1 MNRIIEFKCN
11 NGHLH
16 EAYTAFTEKI
26 HQCPYCD
33 LVAHRVISAPRIK
46 LEGISGAF
54 PTASDAWANK
64 HIEATKQARKRN
76 PTIGIHRQEF

>member
-1 MNRIIEFKCN
+1 
-11 NGHLH
+11 L
-16 EAYTAFTEKI
+16 
-26 HQCPYCD
+26 
-33 LVAHRVISAPRIK
+33 LAHRVISAPRIK